1 MVKLYPG
8 LSGSGKTKEMIHAIA
23 QAVQTES
30 GSVVCIENSN
40 KLRYDVNYKVRL
52 IEYQVYQLEGMT
64 ALKGFIS
71 GLHAGNFDITHIY
84 LKSIHRLLGTDDP
97 AVMAEFCDW
106 CKEFGAANNIQ
117 FTMTARM
124 DPALAPDALKPYLE
138 QP

>member
-1 MVKLYPG
+1 MVKLIAG
-8 LSGSGKTKEMIHAIA
+8 LSGTGKTKRMLNEINE
-23 QAVQTES
+23 AVEKES
-30 GSVVCIENSN
+30 GSLVCIELRTS
-40 KLRYDVNYKVRL
+40 LRYDVNYKVRL

-106 CKEFGAANNIQ
+106 CREVGAANNIL

-124 DPALAPDALKPYLE
+124 APALAPDALKPYLE